1 MEPASGRELRRESQA
16 TRLHDGDEIVENRV
30 REAFVENALVS
41 VRLKIELQ
49 TLEFDA
55 KLVGDELER
64 QRPVVGL
71 TRLRAERRELGA
83 DVRDNV
89 IPLRA
94 RVVEEFE
101 NIGRRFL
108 NDVRHGCSFC
118 VSGSTAG
125 RKSARSRPYLIPSLG
140 LP

>member
-94 RVVEEFE
+94 RVVKEFE

-118 VSGSTAG
+118 LSGSTAG
-125 RKSARSRPYLIPSLG
+125 EKAQSVARISFHR
-140 LP
+140 